1 MKRRRVIAQAVSLGA
16 VMLAGRGGS
25 KVAAVAPVS
34 GPAACGVAT
43 GRPAQRY
50 LTAAKRM
57 PRMPDRSMISA
68 DELDAYDQMKA
79 RVDSFAK
86 RGTRMIDGQPY
97 GVAHMSALG
106 FSPKIGIKISGKD
119 GLNRVTDNQD
129 KPGSFTSAEHE
140 IVDMVLPLDS
150 GYYGLLV
157 FHTAGGLSD
166 HLNVQTIEA
175 LRDHRDDLIHPDDEL
190 RVQFVRAVR
199 DGRMTDEIWTRMQ
212 EKLGSE
218 RGVVDLLHFILLME
232 YHQKYIWACG
242 VPEMSRADFGKM
254 LEDLKANPPKPRST

>member
-16 VMLAGRGGS
+16 VVLATGSGS
-25 KVAAVAPVS
+25 K
-34 GPAACGVAT
+34 PAAAGQASGTAPCGVAN
-43 GRPAQRY
+43 GPPAQQY

-57 PRMPDRSMISA
+57 PRMPDRSMILA

-79 RVDSFAK
+79 RVESFAN

-157 FHTAGGLSD
+157 FHTAGGLSSK
-166 HLNVQTIEA
+166 LNIQTIEA
-175 LRDHRDDLIHPDDEL
+175 LRDHRDDKIHPDDKL

-199 DGRMTDEIWTRMQ
+199 DGKMTDEIWMRMK

-218 RGVVDLLHFILLME
+218 RGVVDLLRFILLME
-232 YHQKYIWACG
+232 SHQKYIWACG

-254 LEDLKANPPKPRST
+254 LEELKANPAKSHST